1 MNEKV
6 QLLKIA
12 EELSRLIQVLMEK
25 IEYEQEEPK
34 QVHMLTVQESASLI
48 DGMSLYQIRNLV
60 KKGHIPSVRAAGK
73 IFINRELLYRYFNN
87 QDMDID

>member
-12 EELSRLIQVLMEK
+12 EELSRLIQVLTEK

-34 QVHMLTVQESASLI
+34 QVHMLTVQEATSLI
-48 DGMSLYQIRNLV
+48 DGMSLYQISNLV
-60 KKGHIPSVRAAGK
+60 KKRHIPSVQAGG
-73 IFINRELLYRYFNN
+73 
-87 QDMDID
+87 